1 MLGIK
6 FSLALGPQRQ
16 VQSLLA
22 GTRESGIVP
31 GLFLNHCSH
40 STLCRADL
48 QPSGLTVGIFFFN
61 FPFHF
66 LFLF

>member
-22 GTRESGIVP
+22 GTGVWYSSRLV
-31 GLFLNHCSH
+31 LNHCSH